1 MPALPLTRQRQPLNQ
16 LNREIDRRYMQHAD
30 ALATKRDLAEL
41 KTELIKAIAGSQ
53 RWTVTAIF
61 AAVGIFAALT
71 KFLH

>member
-1 MPALPLTRQRQPLNQ
+1 
-16 LNREIDRRYMQHAD
+16 MQHAD
-30 ALATKRDLAEL
+30 AVATKRDLAEL
-41 KTELIKAIAGSQ
+41 KTELIKAIADSQ